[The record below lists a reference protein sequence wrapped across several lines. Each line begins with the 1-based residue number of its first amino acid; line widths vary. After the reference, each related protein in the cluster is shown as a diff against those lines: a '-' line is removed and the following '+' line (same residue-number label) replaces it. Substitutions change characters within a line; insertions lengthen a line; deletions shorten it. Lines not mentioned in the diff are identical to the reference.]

1 MYLTYENYQSMG
13 GTLDETTFSDF
24 EFEAES
30 VVNWYTFNR
39 LKNEFEYPEAL
50 TRLMYRLIQL
60 LQARAEALN
69 ITDTDDSEQ
78 TSGNGRS
85 IASQSN
91 DGVSISYNIMSASE
105 LAEQCKNE
113 MNKIIKIYLSGVTN
127 SLGRK
132 LLYRGVYPGE

>member
-113 MNKIIKIYLSGVTN
+113 MINIIKIYLSGVTN

>member
-69 ITDTDDSEQ
+69 ITDTDDSAQ

-105 LAEQCKNE
+105 LVEQCKNE
-113 MNKIIKIYLSGVTN
+113 MINIIKIYLSGVTN

>member
-1 MYLTYENYQSMG
+1 MYLTYEQFQEYG
-13 GTLDETTFSDF
+13 GTLDEAVFNDF

-39 LKNEFEYPEAL
+39 LKNETEYPEAL
-50 TRLMYRLIQL
+50 TRVMYRLIQL
-60 LQARAEALN
+60 LQSKAQALTPIEEN
-69 ITDTDDSEQ
+69 EGEETAGS
-78 TSGNGRS
+78 SHS

-91 DGVSISYNIMSASE
+91 DGVSVSYNVMSASE
-105 LAEQCKNE
+105 LARQCKNE
-113 MNKIIKIYLSGVTN
+113 MEKIIKMYLQGITN

>member
-1 MYLTYENYQSMG
+1 MYLTYEEYQNMD
-13 GTLDETTFSDF
+13 GTLDETTFLDF

-39 LKNEFEYPEAL
+39 LKNEIEYPEAL

-69 ITDTDDSEQ
+69 ITDTNDSEQ

-113 MNKIIKIYLSGVTN
+113 MINIIKIYLSGVTN

-132 LLYRGVYPGE
+132 LLYRGIYPGE